1 MQDKKNYF
9 IDAAIIRFFKNL
21 QKLKVFQFN
30 WIIFLTVVSSFFEIG
45 SLVSF
50 MPVVLMISGLEDDL
64 INFISD
70 DIGFYFAEPSNLL
83 IIFLSFTL
91 LSALIRYYSL
101 NFIHYSVFNTTVYC
115 YELILKNRMLEFSP
129 STDTKTVSV
138 DMLTTKLNDFNFNFL
153 MPVALIIN
161 NTILVFII
169 LAALIFIDPAITIS
183 AFTLVFITY
192 ISVVLVL
199 RKKLQKD
206 SEIIKLLTRKVL
218 SKTSVIFNVLREIE
232 VYDVKKAFVDD
243 ASLANSIYRKS
254 QQVNYTR
261 SVAPRYFV
269 EALVLSG
276 ITLIALF
283 GAKYGDDKFIIA
295 KIGLLGVAVQRLLP
309 LLQGLYNSVTT
320 LSGFYDSS
328 MTIVTEVNAANE
340 ALRRSS
346 LIEYSVE
353 PRYIKTDKL
362 VCGYSNSTF
371 RLDVSDTTILPG
383 DRIGVEGE
391 SGSGKTSFLLTLL
404 GFIPPISGNIFVSEN
419 GQDWCELTKVKLK
432 NVAYMPQAPELIDG
446 TLGDN
451 ICFKREVESDAIEKL
466 IEEVGLTRVQERTR
480 GRFGVD
486 DSDCTKLS
494 GGQKQRVVLSRALLS
509 NPKIVFIDEG
519 TSMLDAANAQNVI
532 ELINRVERGAIVV
545 QVSHRKAAFK
555 HCNRRFIVEGD
566 ILNERT

>member
-1 MQDKKNYF
+1 
-9 IDAAIIRFFKNL
+9 
-21 QKLKVFQFN
+21 
-30 WIIFLTVVSSFFEIG
+30 
-45 SLVSF
+45 VSF

-64 INFISD
+64 MNFISD
-70 DIGFYFAEPSNLL
+70 DIGFYFSEPTSLL

-129 STDTKTVSV
+129 STDAKTMSV

-169 LAALIFIDPAITIS
+169 LAALIFIDHAITIS
-183 AFTLVFITY
+183 AFALVFITY

-206 SEIIKLLTRKVL
+206 SEIIKLLTRSVL

-276 ITLIALF
+276 ITLVALF

-340 ALRRSS
+340 TLRRSS

-371 RLDVSDTTILPG
+371 RLHVSDTTILPG
-383 DRIGVEGE
+383 DRIGVEGQ

-404 GFIPPISGNIFVSEN
+404 GFLPPISGKIFVSEN

-432 NVAYMPQAPELIDG
+432 NVAYMPQTPELIDG
-446 TLGDN
+446 TLENN
-451 ICFKREVESDAIEKL
+451 IRFKREVESDAVEKL
-466 IEEVGLTRVQERTR
+466 IGEVGLTSVQERTR
-480 GRFGVD
+480 DRFEVD

-494 GGQKQRVVLSRALLS
+494 GGQKQRVTLSRALFS

-519 TSMLDAANAQNVI
+519 TSMLDSGNAENVI
-532 ELINRVERGAIVV
+532 ELINKVERDAIVV
-545 QVSHRKAAFK
+545 QVSHRKTAFK
-555 HCNRRFIVEGD
+555 HCNRRFIVDGD